1 MAIPESQ
8 KFQKSIRLAT
18 RGAVLTL
25 RGQLPGERASKGDFV
40 NVEVIAKDSQHEKRI
55 RLEKKLAEGGEG
67 SVFTTSLS
75 GYVAKVYQRDKL
87 TSDRKE
93 KLTRMISKTIS
104 YEGICF
110 PEALILN
117 TSGEFVGYL
126 MQQASGYE
134 LGKSVFQPKLLQQ
147 KFPNWT
153 KRETV
158 ELCMTILKKI
168 RYLNDRNVILGDI
181 NPANILVVSPT
192 KVYFVD
198 CDSYQIEG
206 YPCPVGTANF
216 TPPEAQ
222 GRDYKTFLRTQ
233 EMENFAIATLLFMIM
248 LPGKPPYSAVG
259 GASPERNIRDGVF
272 PYPHKETETDRT
284 PPGKWGYIWSHMS
297 YKMRLA
303 FYESFRKGEK
313 HFAPSNRYNASEW
326 LEQFKDYK
334 YALDLMVQNDEM
346 ATMIFPTREKKK
358 KCKDCEQ
365 FYIPDRNN
373 YTPYCPRCDA
383 KHNRSPRPTYTASS
397 SASSYGRPNSGNR
410 KLCPY
415 CNKQYIPMNWS
426 YCNSCKDK
434 VVKYRECVNCHKQF
448 PVTVGLEAWEKSHYA
463 TRKQCDVCKA
473 AGCTADPCRH
483 ALQTAS
489 QASPSTSKIQGTQNT
504 QKQGGACYIA
514 TAVYGSYDHPQTMV
528 LRQYRDTVL
537 AKSMLGRA
545 FTKTYYTISP
555 HLVKAF
561 GSYPAFNSFWR
572 KRLDAMIE
580 WIHVKYDI

>member
-1 MAIPESQ
+1 MAVPESE
-8 KFQKSIRLAT
+8 KFQKSTRLAM
-18 RGAVLTL
+18 RGTTISL
-25 RGQLPGERASKGDFV
+25 RGKLPGEGASKGDYV
-40 NVEVIAKDSQHEKRI
+40 STRVIAKDPQHKKQI
-55 RLEKKLAEGGEG
+55 MLEKKLAEGGEG
-67 SVFTTSLS
+67 SVFTTSLN
-75 GYVAKVYQRDKL
+75 GYVAKIYRRDKL
-87 TSDRKE
+87 TTDRRE
-93 KLTRMISKTIS
+93 KLTRMISTRIS
-104 YEGICF
+104 CDGVCF

-117 TSGEFVGYL
+117 DNEEFVGYL
-126 MQQASGYE
+126 MREASGFE
-134 LGKSVFQPKLLQQ
+134 LGKSVFQPMLFQQ

-153 KRETV
+153 RRETV
-158 ELCMTILKKI
+158 DLCMTILRKI
-168 RYLNDRNVILGDI
+168 KYLNDRNVILGDI

-222 GRDYKTFLRTQ
+222 GKDYKTFLRTQ
-233 EMENFAIATLLFMIM
+233 EMENFAIATLMFMIM

-259 GASPERNIRDGVF
+259 GSSPERNIRDGVF

-303 FYESFRKGEK
+303 FYESFKKGEK
-313 HFAPSNRYNASEW
+313 HFAPDKRYNADGW

-334 YALDLMVQNDEM
+334 YALGKMVQNDPL
-346 ATMIFPTREKKK
+346 ATAIFPTREKMKE
-358 KCKDCEQ
+358 CKECGER
-365 FYIPDRNN
+365 YVPDRNN
-373 YTPYCPRCDA
+373 YTPFCPKCDA
-383 KHNRSPRPTYTASS
+383 KHKRTPSS
-397 SASSYGRPNSGNR
+397 SYSSAGGRYGGTRSSNQ

-415 CNKQYIPMNWS
+415 CSRNYIPSNWKF
-426 YCNSCKDK
+426 CNSCKTK
-434 VVKYRECVNCHKQF
+434 VVKYRECVNCHNQF
-448 PVTVGLEAWEKSHYA
+448 PVTVSLDVWEKEHNA

-489 QASPSTSKIQGTQNT
+489 KASPGTSKIQGTQTT
-504 QKQGGACYIA
+504 QKQDGFCYIA

-528 LRQYRDTVL
+528 LRAYRDRVL
-537 AKSMLGRA
+537 AKSVFGRA
-545 FTKTYYTISP
+545 FTKTYYAISP

-561 GSYPAFNSFWR
+561 GSHPAFNSFWR
-572 KRLDAMIE
+572 HRLDSMIE
-580 WIHVKYDI
+580 WIHDKYGI